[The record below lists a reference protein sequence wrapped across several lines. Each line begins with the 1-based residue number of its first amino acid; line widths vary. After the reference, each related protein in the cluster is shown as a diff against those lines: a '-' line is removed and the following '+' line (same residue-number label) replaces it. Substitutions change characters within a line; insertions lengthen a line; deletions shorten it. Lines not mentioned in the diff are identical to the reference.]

1 MITRNELETYLDE
14 VTQNFSATEAH
25 AVLMRF
31 MCRCLLLVQEF
42 LPETGR
48 NALNLATAFWLSGQG
63 QAEDL
68 LTARI
73 DCWNYLDSKH
83 RSTDILDREDA
94 AMRAVMCVL
103 YAEPEPDDFSAE
115 AVRWFAD
122 MFDRIDDYSEEIAR
136 LMNADAAMQ
145 PPS

>member
-1 MITRNELETYLDE
+1 MIATNELEIYLAK
-14 VTQNFSATEAH
+14 VTQQFGATEAH
-25 AVLMRF
+25 AFLMRF
-31 MCRCLLLVQEF
+31 MCRCLPLTQEF

-48 NALNLATAFWLSGQG
+48 KALNSATAFWLRGQG

-73 DCWNYLDSKH
+73 DCWNHLDFKH

-103 YAEPEPDDFSAE
+103 YAEPKSDDFSAE

-136 LMNADAAMQ
+136 SMKTDAAMQ
-145 PPS
+145 PPG

>member
-1 MITRNELETYLDE
+1 MITRNELEIYLAK
-14 VTQNFSATEAH
+14 VAQKLSATEAH

-31 MCRCLLLVQEF
+31 MCRCLLLAQEF
-42 LPETGR
+42 LPDTGR
-48 NALNLATAFWLSGQG
+48 NALSSATAFWLSGQG

-83 RSTDILDREDA
+83 RSIDILDREDA
-94 AMRAVMCVL
+94 ALRAAMCVL
-103 YAEPEPDDFSAE
+103 YAEPESDDFSAE

-122 MFDRIDDYSEEIAR
+122 MFDRIGDYSGEIAR
-136 LMNADAAMQ
+136 LMKTDAAMQ
-145 PPS
+145 PPD

>member
-1 MITRNELETYLDE
+1 MIATNELEIYLAK
-14 VTQNFSATEAH
+14 VTQQFGATEAH
-25 AVLMRF
+25 AFLLRF
-31 MCRCLLLVQEF
+31 MCRCLPLTQEF

-48 NALNLATAFWLSGQG
+48 KALNLATAFWLRGQG
-63 QAEDL
+63 QAESL

-103 YAEPEPDDFSAE
+103 YAEPESDDFSAE
-115 AVRWFAD
+115 AVRGLRTCSTVLTTTQKKSHD
-122 MFDRIDDYSEEIAR
+122 
-136 LMNADAAMQ
+136 
-145 PPS
+145 

>member
-1 MITRNELETYLDE
+1 MITRKELETYLDE

-25 AVLMRF
+25 SVLMRF
-31 MCRCLLLVQEF
+31 MCRCLLLAQEF
-42 LPETGR
+42 LPKTGR
-48 NALNLATAFWLSGQG
+48 NALSSATAFWLSGQG

-83 RSTDILDREDA
+83 RSIDILDREDA

-103 YAEPEPDDFSAE
+103 YSEPESDDFSAE

-122 MFDRIDDYSEEIAR
+122 MFDRLGDYSNETAQ
-136 LMNADAAMQ
+136 LMKD
-145 PPS
+145 